1 MKRYLPAIVLLSML
15 AGPVAVCEE
24 EAEAPAPEYQMQ
36 LQRMELE
43 LAREET
49 NVRMEER
56 LAELELEKMQL
67 EIEAMRGELARRGG
81 PGCGDPGHLMLI
93 IIAVHVLT
101 AVWVGLDIK
110 ARKCG
115 GWLWLP
121 IVIMTGLLGTL
132 VYAIVRIGDGGA
144 KKRA

>member
-24 EAEAPAPEYQMQ
+24 EGEAPAPEYQME
-36 LQRMELE
+36 LRRMELE

-49 NVRMEER
+49 QVHMEER
-56 LAELELEKMQL
+56 LAELELEKKQL
-67 EIEAMRGELARRGG
+67 ELEAMRREVDRQGKA
-81 PGCGDPGHLMLI
+81 PCGHPEHLILI

-101 AVWVGLDIK
+101 AVWVGADIRS
-110 ARKCG
+110 RKCG